1 MVDIRSDA
9 RSDAAAT
16 HGSHPAGKQRRRAT
30 RPTPDQLFVAS
41 VLVGILPI
49 VVATVRAARR
59 GWEPVGDNAYFLIRA
74 RDVFTEHHP
83 LLGTWTSASQN
94 TDTNFNNPGPLL
106 FDLLAI
112 PAKLGGG
119 IGLAIGVALLNISA
133 LVGVAVVARRQ
144 GGPLVGMAAVAVT
157 ALLCSSMGSQLLFD
171 PWQPHS
177 LLLPFLFT
185 MTTVWAMASGDHRVL
200 PWAVGVASLIAQTH
214 LSYVVLLAALGG
226 WGLVG
231 LGCSLR
237 RARALDPEA
246 WPARRRSITRAAVIS
261 VVVVAVCWIQPFIE
275 NVTSEGEGN
284 IVRLATNATSAEES
298 VGVSLGTRVV
308 ADTLTV
314 PPFWLRPS
322 FEESLRAA
330 DASSDG
336 GQISSVDP
344 SFPVA
349 ALLLGGLGAAL
360 VAAAWDARRRADR
373 STSAALST
381 AAVALGAG
389 LVTAWQLPFGVFGV
403 AAHQFR
409 WMWPMGAFIALAL
422 LTYVLRRGSLDRRR
436 GAVVPPVMAAV
447 IAVVAVSTLPTYNVG
462 SGPSLDESA
471 IDVMH
476 EARPQM
482 AALEDEGTLL
492 VDFDGI
498 RFAEPYT
505 GPVMAELQRRGIPF
519 VLDVESEVRQLG
531 DGRRLD
537 GDAQRLIFRD
547 GSRVSDA
554 PPGARRVV
562 YVEGLGDAERREL
575 EGLRQEIAAHLSED
589 GIRTKDL
596 SGTGLPPAL
605 IDSIPSGPDPAAVD
619 ALMRFGSLVVLID
632 RDLLVVDEGWQ
643 ARVERYAELQKEW
656 DAGTMALF
664 LAPLDPDGGS

>member
-1 MVDIRSDA
+1 M
-9 RSDAAAT
+9 
-16 HGSHPAGKQRRRAT
+16 
-30 RPTPDQLFVAS
+30 AS
-41 VLVGILPI
+41 VAVGILPI
-49 VVATVRAARR
+49 VVATVRAAGR

-119 IGLAIGVALLNISA
+119 IGLAIGVALLNVSA
-133 LVGVAVVARRQ
+133 LVGVAVVARRR

-185 MTTVWAMASGDHRVL
+185 MTTVWAMASGDHRVV
-200 PWAVGVASLIAQTH
+200 PWAVGVASLIVQTH

-226 WGLVG
+226 WGVVG

-237 RARALDPEA
+237 RARSLDPDA
-246 WPARRRSITRAAVIS
+246 WPALRRSVTRVALIS
-261 VVVVAVCWIQPFIE
+261 VAVLAVCWIQPLIE
-275 NVTSEGEGN
+275 NVTAEGQGN

-298 VGVSLGTRVV
+298 VGVALGTRVV

-322 FEESLRAA
+322 FEESLRAG
-330 DASSDG
+330 DASPDG

-349 ALLLGGLGAAL
+349 ALLLGVLGVAL

-373 STSAALST
+373 VTSAALST
-381 AAVALGAG
+381 AAVALAAG

-409 WMWPMGAFIALAL
+409 WMWPVGAFIALAL
-422 LTYVLRRGSLDRRR
+422 LAYVLRRESVDRRR
-436 GAVVPPVMAAV
+436 GPVVAPVMAAV
-447 IAVVAVSTLPTYNVG
+447 IVVVAVSTLPTYNVG
-462 SGPSLDESA
+462 SGPSLDEPA
-471 IDVMH
+471 IEVMH
-476 EARPQM
+476 QARPQM
-482 AALEDEGTLL
+482 AALEGEGTLL
-492 VDFDGI
+492 IDFDGI

-519 VLDVESEVRQLG
+519 VVEDTGMVRQLG
-531 DGRRLD
+531 ESRRLD
-537 GDAQRLIFRD
+537 GDAQRLLFRD
-547 GSRVSDA
+547 GDAARVT

-562 YVEGLGDAERREL
+562 FVEGLTEAEQDEL
-575 EGLRQEIAAHLSED
+575 D
-589 GIRTKDL
+589 GIRADIADHIVARGLGTEDL
-596 SGTGLPPAL
+596 GDTSLSPEQVAAISSPPDIEAARQIVDSGLVARL
-605 IDSIPSGPDPAAVD
+605 IDND
-619 ALMRFGSLVVLID
+619 LVVID
-632 RDLLVVDEGWQ
+632 DGWHERF
-643 ARVERYAELQKEW
+643 ARYAELQ
-656 DAGTMALF
+656 DGANRTMALF
-664 LAPLDPDGGS
+664 LAPLDPDEGS